1 MKEMIFFAP
10 GINGTEFLRT
20 LAAFGIGTIGCR
32 VMNATELAKTAL
44 MRSGISAPDFIP
56 RKDEAA
62 LIDTFL
68 RRIGYFKS
76 ASFADSENMAS
87 ALFSLRSLIRMS
99 RWGAVGDGVRVSYRM
114 RVGMMSRNETSQ
126 LTHQLTQLWRIRHN

>member
-32 VMNATELAKTAL
+32 VINATELAKTAL

-68 RRIGYFKS
+68 RRI
-76 ASFADSENMAS
+76 
-87 ALFSLRSLIRMS
+87 
-99 RWGAVGDGVRVSYRM
+99 GAVGDGVRVSYRM